1 MPLTNLNDLV
11 DLQPQTIQ
19 DFVRQLAY
27 PQFELDEFFPELLVN
42 DNIFRF
48 DKTVIAQE
56 PALEYRAWDSE
67 APVGDRQGVA
77 RGTAELPPLAK
88 KKLMTEEQR
97 LKLRAIERSDWSAY
111 IDQIYADLDNLVS
124 GTYARWEIDRGALLS
139 TGQLNV
145 TGANGWIV
153 NVNYGV
159 PGGNIV
165 TASTLWSDIAN
176 ADIIN
181 NLKTW
186 VTAYKTQNRGLA
198 PGLILISEAVMGY
211 MLRNNAL
218 RASMYFGSPNSGP
231 SLLREAD
238 ILEEF
243 RANGLP
249 PFRVINSQATKADG
263 TTDFVLPQNKIVM
276 LPPTGTNIGYTAKGV
291 TGAAL
296 DMVSNGTIKLNEAP
310 GIIGLTWA
318 EDDPAQR
325 WNMVDACGMPV
336 LANPSLLF
344 IGTVAA

>member
-1 MPLTNLNDLV
+1 MLTNLNDLV

-19 DFVRQLAY
+19 NFVRQLEY
-27 PQFELDEFFPELLVN
+27 PQFELGEFFPDLPVN

-48 DKTVIAQE
+48 DKTIIAQE
-56 PALEYRAWDSE
+56 PALQYRAWDTE
-67 APVGDRQGVA
+67 AEIGDRQGVA

-97 LKLRAIERSDWSAY
+97 LRQRAIERSDWSAY
-111 IDQIYADLDNLVS
+111 IDQIYNDLDNLVA
-124 GTYARWEIDRGALLS
+124 GTQARWEIDRGALLS

-145 TGANGWIV
+145 VGEGGWTV

-165 TASTLWSDIAN
+165 TAGTYWSDIAN
-176 ADIIN
+176 ADIIA

-186 VTAYKTQNRGLA
+186 VAAYKLANRGLA
-198 PGLILISEAVMGY
+198 PGLILIGETVMGY

-218 RASMYFGSPNSGP
+218 RASMYFGAPNSGP
-231 SLLREAD
+231 SVLRVQD
-238 ILEEF
+238 LQEEF

-249 PFRVINSQATKADG
+249 PFRVINSQATNASG
-263 TTDFVLPQNKIVM
+263 TTDYVLPQNKIIM
-276 LPPTGTNIGYTAKGV
+276 LPPQGINIGYTAKGV
-291 TGAAL
+291 TGSAL
-296 DMVSNGTIKLNEAP
+296 DLVQAGTIKLNEAP
-310 GIIGLTWA
+310 GIVGLTWA
-318 EDDPAQR
+318 QNDPAQR

-344 IGTVAA
+344 IAQVAA